1 MYDEFNSKVM
11 EWLKSRIRDIIENP
25 KGDFVS
31 DKIDQD
37 TYFQQR
43 ELNHNDIY
51 YVIYQWWNKVL
62 NNHVDFIN
70 ATGNEKGSVFIALN
84 D

>member
-37 TYFQQR
+37 TYFQLR
-43 ELNHNDIY
+43 EFNHITRHEFCL
-51 YVIYQWWNKVL
+51 VHIKS
-62 NNHVDFIN
+62 
-70 ATGNEKGSVFIALN
+70 KS
-84 D
+84 